1 MSDAHLLPPSATHA
15 EVAVSRAMSRLADV
29 EPQCRQMWDPATCP
43 ATHLP
48 WLAWAFSV
56 DEWDSGWTTA
66 QKRAVINAS
75 YTVHR
80 HKGTVGAVRRAL
92 AALGYDTELSEWF
105 QWLPQGEPYT
115 FGVMGEIGDAG
126 LPPTM
131 YDDIERVALA
141 TKNVRSHLAWIRLRA
156 TVRGKFFIG
165 GTTLSA
171 EVVEI
176 EPYSLTLLES
186 RGPLYV
192 GAALIVVET
201 VEILPAGQ
209 PVLGLVDGAPL
220 LLTDGTALRLL
231 H

>member
-1 MSDAHLLPPSATHA
+1 M
-15 EVAVSRAMSRLADV
+15 
-29 EPQCRQMWDPATCP
+29 
-43 ATHLP
+43 
-48 WLAWAFSV
+48 
-56 DEWDSGWTTA
+56 
-66 QKRAVINAS
+66 
-75 YTVHR
+75 
-80 HKGTVGAVRRAL
+80 
-92 AALGYDTELSEWF
+92 
-105 QWLPQGEPYT
+105 
-115 FGVMGEIGDAG
+115 
-126 LPPTM
+126 
-131 YDDIERVALA
+131 
-141 TKNVRSHLAWIRLRA
+141 RSHLAWIRLRA
-156 TVRGKFFIG
+156 TIRGKFYIG

-209 PVLGLVDGAPL
+209 PVLSLADGAPL